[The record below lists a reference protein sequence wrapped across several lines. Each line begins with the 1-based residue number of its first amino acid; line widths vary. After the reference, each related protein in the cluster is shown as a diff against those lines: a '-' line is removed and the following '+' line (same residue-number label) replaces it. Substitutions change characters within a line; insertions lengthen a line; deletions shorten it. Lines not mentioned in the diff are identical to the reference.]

1 MPLLASI
8 SPPVDTGELT
18 SRLTWWASSC
28 HGEPGERGVN
38 RIPGQWHHCSQHR
51 NRLIPSLL
59 LLLLSHAASTETRNV
74 SLYSKSRCVVCLC
87 VCLKRLKLLPL
98 HRRVWLQISFV
109 SNVSLASLPL
119 ILFAWTFC
127 CCSPLTEEH
136 RINEENGSERIDEC
150 QQRGLERKWH
160 HFNCLTQYKAIK
172 LYVLAVCN
180 YEASTSS

>member
-1 MPLLASI
+1 M
-8 SPPVDTGELT
+8 T
-18 SRLTWWASSC
+18 
-28 HGEPGERGVN
+28 
-38 RIPGQWHHCSQHR
+38 
-51 NRLIPSLL
+51 SLL
-59 LLLLSHAASTETRNV
+59 PAQKPPYSFSSSAAAFTRRVHRDKKRVFVLEEPLCGV
-74 SLYSKSRCVVCLC
+74 SVR